1 MSKEQKEKKNKKEK
15 NVDVIEDTVE
25 QLEKNEVDDTVNEFK
40 ALTTKV
46 SELEDKL
53 IRNQAELQNF
63 KRRKDEETMRLLKY
77 CNEDLVSELITVLDN
92 FDRALTVETN
102 EQTAKYL
109 EGFRMVDRQL
119 TEILNK
125 FEVKEIECLG
135 KPFDPMYH
143 QSVMV
148 TKDATKAS
156 GTVLEVLQKGYMLKD
171 KVIRPAMVRVN
182 E

>member
-1 MSKEQKEKKNKKEK
+1 MSKEQTKEK
-15 NVDVIEDTVE
+15 NKNVDIIEDAVE
-25 QLEKNEVDDTVNEFK
+25 QLEKNEVEDTVNEFK
-40 ALTTKV
+40 TLTDKV

-53 IRNQAELQNF
+53 MRNQAELQNF
-63 KRRKDEETMRLLKY
+63 KRRKEEETMRLLKY
-77 CNEDLVSELITVLDN
+77 CNEAMVSELITVLDN
-92 FDRALTVETN
+92 FNRALMVETN

-135 KPFDPMYH
+135 TKFDPMYH

-148 TKDATKAS
+148 TKDSNKDS
-156 GTVLEVLQKGYMLKD
+156 GIILEVLQKGYMLKD